1 MIDKEQVA
9 ALLGRPLTPQEDAG
23 FDAYIGIAE
32 SQLTSLLCMDVT
44 SSDDT
49 RIFRSRE
56 GYSTLFI
63 DPVTDIT
70 SVTIDGVAVTDY
82 TMKQND
88 SYQGEWFNV
97 LEFDRQLGDEKIT
110 IEASWGFTELPD
122 DLAFLLVQLF
132 KVTSTTRD
140 AQLRSKSIE
149 DFSVTY
155 NDNTVYDQMLLDN
168 ASIITKYAQCD
179 GAILHGG
186 W

>member
-9 ALLGRPLTPQEDAG
+9 ALLGRPLTPQEDTS
-23 FDAYIGIAE
+23 FDVYIAIAE
-32 SQLTSLLCMDVT
+32 AQLQSLLCMDIT
-44 SSDDT
+44 SASDT

-88 SYQGEWFNV
+88 SYQADWFNV
-97 LEFDRQLGDEKIT
+97 LEFDRQLGDEKVT

-122 DLAFLLVQLF
+122 ELAYLLAQLF
-132 KVTSTTRD
+132 KVTSSTKD
-140 AQLRSKSIE
+140 SQVRSKSIE

-155 NDNTVYDQMLLDN
+155 TDTTVYDQMLLDN
-168 ASIITKYAQCD
+168 QSIIYKYAQCD